1 MDENG
6 VPPGWPS
13 CRPLGRQLSGPQVA
27 VIWPPTRFFCRKSI
41 YPWEKVAGQVAGQLA
56 TNFHPELYRFVA
68 TEGVSDLQRN
78 LQRKLSGPQVSF
90 SWPSTFG
97 TAVGRSVGRQ
107 LGNDRV
113 ARPPGF
119 GGTPVLEIVSR
130 FGIRGYRAR
139 QVPPRGWRNLRLAEP
154 THVRSWPPTRLLRR
168 KSIRP

>member
-113 ARPPGF
+113 APSPRFWRNSCFGDRISFGHKGIPRAAGSATWLAEPPF
-119 GGTPVLEIVSR
+119 GGTHSR
-130 FGIRGYRAR
+130 S
-139 QVPPRGWRNLRLAEP
+139 QLA
-154 THVRSWPPTRLLRR
+154 TNSA
-168 KSIRP
+168 SSS